1 MDKKDFNPA
10 DWLNDKQP
18 SIQFEAATKTTVKEN
33 ISNADSDIEQ
43 ILQRVEA
50 KSIDIANAYS
60 DWRDIGFAFADEFA
74 ESGRDYFHRISKF
87 YSDYSATECD
97 KQYDKCLKANG
108 NGVTIKTFY
117 HLVKMAGVSLKTV
130 KTKERTEDSCMYNT
144 PPLPKEVYDN
154 LPEILKESTDL
165 FQDSIE
171 KDVFLVGAISV
182 ISGCLPNIEGI
193 YFNEPHSAHLY
204 SFITA
209 PAGSGKSKLKW
220 AKYFG
225 SIIHDTIV
233 EASKAKKA
241 CYESELEQYN
251 NLSKKE
257 KQDVERPQE
266 PPQKMFYI
274 PANSSS
280 PAFIQALSGNDFCGV
295 IFETE
300 ADTLANTFKQEWGNF
315 SDVLR
320 KAFHHESTNM
330 FRRKD
335 NEYIEI
341 KEPHLAIALS
351 GTPRQVHNLMPDVEN
366 GLFSRFL
373 YYAFEDHTEFKN
385 PFQSFKSVN
394 YLDFFNEKGK
404 QMFDLYNQLN
414 RLQNPI
420 TFELTEAQ
428 GIEFTEVFKEM
439 LTRNKLL
446 LGRDFEANIKRLGL
460 VTFRIAMI
468 LTSLRI
474 LENGDLTNS
483 LTCSDVDFNSA
494 LKLALTLEKHA
505 IAVYQNLPHNE
516 LKGIKQKFYE
526 ALPEQFDRQTYLKVA
541 EDMEVKP
548 KTAEKYITQFKKSLL
563 NHEHNNYTK
572 VKSRK

>member
-1 MDKKDFNPA
+1 
-10 DWLNDKQP
+10 
-18 SIQFEAATKTTVKEN
+18 
-33 ISNADSDIEQ
+33 
-43 ILQRVEA
+43 
-50 KSIDIANAYS
+50 
-60 DWRDIGFAFADEFA
+60 
-74 ESGRDYFHRISKF
+74 
-87 YSDYSATECD
+87 
-97 KQYDKCLKANG
+97 
-108 NGVTIKTFY
+108 
-117 HLVKMAGVSLKTV
+117 
-130 KTKERTEDSCMYNT
+130 
-144 PPLPKEVYDN
+144 
-154 LPEILKESTDL
+154 
-165 FQDSIE
+165 
-171 KDVFLVGAISV
+171 
-182 ISGCLPNIEGI
+182 
-193 YFNEPHSAHLY
+193 
-204 SFITA
+204 
-209 PAGSGKSKLKW
+209 
-220 AKYFG
+220 
-225 SIIHDTIV
+225 
-233 EASKAKKA
+233 
-241 CYESELEQYN
+241 
-251 NLSKKE
+251 
-257 KQDVERPQE
+257 
-266 PPQKMFYI
+266 
-274 PANSSS
+274 
-280 PAFIQALSGNDFCGV
+280 
-295 IFETE
+295 
-300 ADTLANTFKQEWGNF
+300 
-315 SDVLR
+315 
-320 KAFHHESTNM
+320 M